1 MRLPGK
7 GRNLGYAFFVESLFP
22 LRFQMIQPA
31 KALRGLA
38 QSYCQLI
45 EGACQNEPD
54 WLAQVADLLP
64 RLHAVLIALR
74 SDGSDL
80 AGRPMPDLD
89 ARFELF
95 GCLRDRLGE
104 RDHYWLE
111 FDPIGDGEAM
121 TGSLADDL
129 TDIYYELRQGLSLA
143 ESLPLGAGSGWLAGF
158 EAHWGRHLSDA
169 ERHLANL
176 AAQGRLVS

>member
-1 MRLPGK
+1 
-7 GRNLGYAFFVESLFP
+7 
-22 LRFQMIQPA
+22 MIQPDEA
-31 KALRGLA
+31 MRGLA
-38 QSYCQLI
+38 QSYCRLI
-45 EGACQNEPD
+45 EAACQNEPD
-54 WLAQVADLLP
+54 WLAPVADLLP
-64 RLHAVLIALR
+64 RLHAALIALR
-74 SDGSDL
+74 RDDPGMV
-80 AGRPMPDLD
+80 GGPMPDLD

-143 ESLPLGAGSGWLAGF
+143 ESLPLGAGRGWLAGF

-169 ERHLANL
+169 ERHLVNL
-176 AAQGRLVS
+176 AAQGRLIS

>member
-1 MRLPGK
+1 
-7 GRNLGYAFFVESLFP
+7 
-22 LRFQMIQPA
+22 MIQSA
-31 KALRGLA
+31 EAMRGLA
-38 QSYCQLI
+38 RSYCWLI
-45 EGACQNEPD
+45 EAACQNEPD
-54 WLAQVADLLP
+54 WLARVADLLP
-64 RLHAVLIALR
+64 RLHAVLITLH
-74 SDGSDL
+74 SDDSDMAGGS
-80 AGRPMPDLD
+80 MPDLD

-95 GCLRDRLGE
+95 GCLRDQLGE

-143 ESLPLGAGSGWLAGF
+143 ESLPLGAGRGWLAGF

>member
-1 MRLPGK
+1 
-7 GRNLGYAFFVESLFP
+7 
-22 LRFQMIQPA
+22 MIQPA
-31 KALRGLA
+31 EAMSSLA
-38 QSYCQLI
+38 QSYCRLI
-45 EGACQNEPD
+45 EAACQNEPD
-54 WLAQVADLLP
+54 WLARVADLLP
-64 RLHAVLIALR
+64 RLHATLLTLR
-74 SDGSDL
+74 SNDSDM
-80 AGRPMPDLD
+80 AGGPMPDLD

-111 FDPIGDGEAM
+111 FDPMGDGEAM

-129 TDIYYELRQGLSLA
+129 TDIYFELRQGLFLA
-143 ESLPLGAGSGWLAGF
+143 ESLSRGSGRGWLAGF
-158 EAHWGRHLSDA
+158 EAHWGRHLADA

>member
-1 MRLPGK
+1 
-7 GRNLGYAFFVESLFP
+7 
-22 LRFQMIQPA
+22 MIPPDEVIT
-31 KALRGLA
+31 GLA
-38 QSYCQLI
+38 QSYCRLI
-45 EGACQNEPD
+45 EAARHNEPN

-64 RLHAVLIALR
+64 RLHAALIALPG
-74 SDGSDL
+74 DDPAMACG
-80 AGRPMPDLD
+80 PVPDLD

-95 GCLRDRLGE
+95 GCLRDRLGD

-143 ESLPLGAGSGWLAGF
+143 ESLPLGAGRGWVAGF

>member
-1 MRLPGK
+1 MEP
-7 GRNLGYAFFVESLFP
+7 LFP
-22 LRFQMIQPA
+22 LRIRMIQPA
-31 KALRGLA
+31 EAMSSLA
-38 QSYCQLI
+38 QSYCRLI
-45 EGACQNEPD
+45 EAACQNEPD

-64 RLHAVLIALR
+64 HLHTALIALH
-74 SDGSDL
+74 SQHHDM
-80 AGRPMPDLD
+80 AGGPMPDLD

-104 RDHYWLE
+104 RDPYWLE

-129 TDIYYELRQGLSLA
+129 TDIYFELRQGLFLA
-143 ESLPLGAGSGWLAGF
+143 ESLSRGSGRGWLAGF
-158 EAHWGRHLSDA
+158 EAHWGRHLADA